1 MTTEITEF
9 YPSLLKVKLKWS
21 HYRTVVAQREG
32 RGIALLF
39 RDRGTRR
46 GWVVSR
52 TPRPH
57 FTPGKD
63 PPGTHFTGGW
73 MGPRDKARST
83 ESLAALQLLIKHTHT
98 QTHTHTHTH
107 THTRTDTHIYGTSQ
121 VSLGIRLETTF
132 FSSYIY
138 IYIYTHKT
146 ADEENVKY
154 CFKFLSRGCLHLS
167 ISLMAGEWHWHGQ
180 SCNREY
186 GTLHHL
192 SHTVRCIRLSATD
205 VAGSVTYIY
214 FLRDYAVH
222 FNTEEFHCGN
232 LSTEEIVIHVSQEM

>member
-98 QTHTHTHTH
+98 HRHTRTRTHTHTHTHTHRH

-138 IYIYTHKT
+138 IYIY
-146 ADEENVKY
+146 
-154 CFKFLSRGCLHLS
+154 
-167 ISLMAGEWHWHGQ
+167 I
-180 SCNREY
+180 
-186 GTLHHL
+186 
-192 SHTVRCIRLSATD
+192 
-205 VAGSVTYIY
+205 YIHIKQPMK
-214 FLRDYAVH
+214 RM
-222 FNTEEFHCGN
+222 
-232 LSTEEIVIHVSQEM
+232 LSTVSSSCLEGVCTYQ